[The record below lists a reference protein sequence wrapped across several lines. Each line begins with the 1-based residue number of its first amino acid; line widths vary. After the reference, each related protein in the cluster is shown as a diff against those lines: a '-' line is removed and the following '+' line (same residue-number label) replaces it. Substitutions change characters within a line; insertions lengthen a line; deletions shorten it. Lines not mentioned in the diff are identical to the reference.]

1 MPAPFAR
8 HRSIAALLAL
18 GCLTA
23 CTTPAMAPS
32 ASLPAASAASAAA
45 PASAPQA
52 AAASASAPR
61 AGPTP
66 VTVVPPSAALRPFAE
81 VVKDAR
87 RSDGLFTVWQKDDK
101 VWIELRPE
109 DLNRPFFL
117 SPMVKTG
124 IGENLF
130 FGGLLGFD
138 DGIVEFR
145 RIHNQIQLVW
155 VNTEYV
161 ANPGT
166 PEARAVAVAFSP
178 SLLASTAVLSQPH
191 PERKS
196 VLIEANAIF
205 VADLLATASQLQRS
219 FRQGYSFDARNSAI
233 TAVRDTEGAL
243 AFEVL
248 NHFAAGSIA
257 LAQPGSVGPAPTV
270 PSALPDPRSLFM
282 TMQYSLARLPE
293 QPLRPRRAD
302 ARIGHFTT
310 SVVDFSDDI
319 ARNPRQRYVNRWRL
333 EKKDASAELSE
344 PVKPITFWL
353 DRTIPLKYRAAVT
366 AGVLEWNKAFEAI
379 GFKDAIRALQQSD
392 DAEFDTL
399 DFGRASIRWMTNAR
413 PSFGGIGH
421 SQVDPRTGEI
431 LHAGIA
437 IESLDSRNVR
447 SIRAQILA
455 PGLERAAPEAAPFSA
470 RRGADADCSF
480 ADAAAEQLAYALEL
494 MAARGEIDPASPEAQ
509 KFVEDYV
516 RQVTLHEV
524 GHTLGLR
531 HNFRASRAYTEAQLA
546 DPEFTAAHGTTASAM
561 EYMPINLA
569 PPGAQRA
576 LYGTPFNTVLG
587 PYDYWA
593 VEYAYRPFEAADES
607 AALARIAARSAEPLL
622 AFGTDEDAQLGIDPE
637 TLQLDLGDDV
647 VAFARKRI
655 AIAQDMLR
663 RQEVRAPRADQG
675 YLVLRR
681 SVLYAVNDV
690 GRAAGMLTRQIGG
703 VRTLRDAPGSG
714 RDPLQPVPAARQREV
729 LDLITGS
736 LLAADSLRISPA
748 LQRRLGPDFMARRDA
763 LRAGDAP
770 ASTDFSLATQ
780 VFEMQRAVLSAL
792 MSDIVAVRL
801 LDSAQKAG
809 PGADAAL
816 PLPEL
821 YARLTQAVWGELATG
836 EDIVPLRRELQ
847 RDHVNRMANLLL
859 HPQSLS
865 RADARGQ
872 LRVQAKALAL
882 RLDAASRRH
891 DASADV
897 RAHLKD
903 SADTLHEAL
912 SARLL
917 RSGG

>member
-1 MPAPFAR
+1 M
-8 HRSIAALLAL
+8 
-18 GCLTA
+18 
-23 CTTPAMAPS
+23 
-32 ASLPAASAASAAA
+32 
-45 PASAPQA
+45 
-52 AAASASAPR
+52 
-61 AGPTP
+61 
-66 VTVVPPSAALRPFAE
+66 TV
-81 VVKDAR
+81 
-87 RSDGLFTVWQKDDK
+87 
-101 VWIELRPE
+101 
-109 DLNRPFFL
+109 
-117 SPMVKTG
+117 
-124 IGENLF
+124 
-130 FGGLLGFD
+130 
-138 DGIVEFR
+138 
-145 RIHNQIQLVW
+145 
-155 VNTEYV
+155 
-161 ANPGT
+161 
-166 PEARAVAVAFSP
+166 
-178 SLLASTAVLSQPH
+178 
-191 PERKS
+191 
-196 VLIEANAIF
+196 
-205 VADLLATASQLQRS
+205 
-219 FRQGYSFDARNSAI
+219 
-233 TAVRDTEGAL
+233 
-243 AFEVL
+243 
-248 NHFAAGSIA
+248 
-257 LAQPGSVGPAPTV
+257 
-270 PSALPDPRSLFM
+270 
-282 TMQYSLARLPE
+282 QYSLAKLPS

-310 SVVDFSDDI
+310 SVVDFSDDL
-319 ARNPRQRYVNRWRL
+319 ARSPRQRYVNRWRL

-379 GFKDAIRALQQSD
+379 GFKDAIRVEQQSD
-392 DAEFDTL
+392 DADFDTL

-447 SIRAQILA
+447 SIRAQVLS
-455 PGLERAAPEAAPFSA
+455 PGLDRATLEAAPLLA
-470 RRGADADCSF
+470 RHGNDADCSF

-494 MAARGEIDPASPEAQ
+494 MDTRGEIDPASPEAQ

-516 RQVTLHEV
+516 RQVTMHEV

-546 DPEFTAAHGTTASAM
+546 DPEFTAAHGTTASVM

-569 PPGAQRA
+569 PPGAQHA

-587 PYDYWA
+587 PYDFWA

-663 RQEVRAPRADQG
+663 RQEVRTPRADQG
-675 YLVLRR
+675 YVVLRR
-681 SVLYAVNDV
+681 SVVYAVNDV

-703 VRTLRDAPGSG
+703 VRTVRDAPGSG
-714 RDPLQPVPAARQREV
+714 RDPLQPVSAAKQREA

-748 LQRRLGPDFMARRDA
+748 LQRRLGTDFMARRDA
-763 LRAGDAP
+763 LRVGDAP

-780 VFEMQRAVLSAL
+780 VLEMQRAVLSAL
-792 MSDIVAVRL
+792 MSDIVAVHL
-801 LDSAQKAG
+801 LDSAEKAG

-821 YARLTQAVWGELATG
+821 YAGLTQAVWSELATG
-836 EDIVPLRRELQ
+836 EEIVPLRRELQ
-847 RDHVNRMANLLL
+847 RDHVNRLANLLL

-865 RADARGQ
+865 RADARGL
-872 LRVQAKALAL
+872 LRLQAKALAA

-891 DASADV
+891 GASAEV
-897 RAHLKD
+897 QAHLKD
-903 SADTLHEAL
+903 SVDTLNQAL